1 MHLNISEPLQSKILV
16 NSKVKNELDF
26 QTMKKISDDNTDFKD
41 FLSSLN
47 DSVSRDKVINSG
59 FDTVLNEEQ
68 IISLTSKI
76 RK

>member
-1 MHLNISEPLQSKILV
+1 
-16 NSKVKNELDF
+16 VKNELDF

-68 IISLTSKI
+68 IINLTSKI
-76 RK
+76 KK

>member
-1 MHLNISEPLQSKILV
+1 LHLNISEPLQSKILV